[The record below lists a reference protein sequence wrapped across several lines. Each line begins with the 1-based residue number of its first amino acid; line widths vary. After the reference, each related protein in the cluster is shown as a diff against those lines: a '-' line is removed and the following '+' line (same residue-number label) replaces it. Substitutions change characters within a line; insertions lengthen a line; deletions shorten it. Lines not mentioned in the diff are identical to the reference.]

1 MAKKKEKKDK
11 KEKKSKDRISIKKL
25 LKKSKTTYKM
35 PDRPIHNVFEDE
47 NRFFRG
53 AIKNEF

>member
-1 MAKKKEKKDK
+1 MKKK

-35 PDRPIHNVFEDE
+35 PSREVSNIFEDG